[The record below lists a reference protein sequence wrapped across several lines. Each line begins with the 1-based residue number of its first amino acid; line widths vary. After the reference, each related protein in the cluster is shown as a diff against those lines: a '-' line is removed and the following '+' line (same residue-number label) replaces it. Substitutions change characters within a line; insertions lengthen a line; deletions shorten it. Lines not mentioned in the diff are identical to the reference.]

1 MKKCARCGLVNEN
14 KAETCT
20 SCGFTVFEEKPPHA
34 GRTKPGPESAH
45 SGVTAER
52 HGAMVTLKC
61 RTPAEACL
69 IRENL
74 ESANVIAL
82 LPDDEEMALQYS
94 QKGYV
99 ELEIPAAA
107 YDSAGDLRS
116 IVEFSAPPPPAPG
129 IGTSG
134 KLLAM
139 LLAAVI
145 VPGLLIFAWL
155 LTSYR
160 KHGEETKAKELK
172 LWFLIGVGAWVLFIL
187 ASLAFSS

>member
-1 MKKCARCGLVNEN
+1 MKKCARCGLVNDN

-45 SGVTAER
+45 SGVAAER

-74 ESANVIAL
+74 EFASVIAL
-82 LPDDEEMALQYS
+82 LPDEEEMALQYS
-94 QKGYV
+94 QKGCV

-116 IVEFSAPPPPAPG
+116 IVEFSVPPQPPEG
-129 IGTSG
+129 IGLPG
-134 KLLAM
+134 KLIAV
-139 LLAAVI
+139 LLTPLI
-145 VPGLLIFAWL
+145 IPGLLIFVWL
-155 LTSYR
+155 LKSYK
-160 KHGEETKAKELK
+160 KHGEERKAKDLK
-172 LWFLIGVGAWVLFIL
+172 LWFLIGLAIWLLLIIVSVAVLK
-187 ASLAFSS
+187 